1 MATATLQIDQTIF
14 QLLEAKATA
23 QGVSPDVFLRRLLER
38 ENGTASSP
46 PAIHAEPATSPL
58 TPYQI
63 AKAKGLLGAVDSS
76 VPAPDSPP
84 IHTEFGQHL
93 LEEYEKQL
101 EELTQP
107 H

>member
-38 ENGTASSP
+38 ENGTSGYPQAS
-46 PAIHAEPATSPL
+46 HAETAAPQR

-63 AKAKGLLGAVDSS
+63 AKTKGLLGAVDSS
-76 VPAPDSPP
+76 ASDPDSPP

-101 EELTQP
+101 EELTKP

>member
-1 MATATLQIDQTIF
+1 MTTATLEIDQTIL
-14 QLLEAKATA
+14 QILEAKATA
-23 QGVSPDVFLRRLLER
+23 QGVSPDVFLRRLLEG
-38 ENGTASSP
+38 ENGTASYP
-46 PAIHAEPATSPL
+46 QTLHAEPATPQL

-76 VPAPDSPP
+76 ILNPDSPS

-101 EELTQP
+101 EELTKP